1 MLLLIHVI
9 VYNEREDDRGLR
21 FSTQFLGMDREGAFL
36 SFLDRSLGKVETLFL
51 VTILSIYGRN
61 KVLIIIFHLDRTK
74 FHRFRDCFILRETFD
89 REISCH
95 AFYPRYLETDR
106 QVTGGLQGMLN
117 RRQYL
122 HARLLTIDQGGRVD
136 PDGEALLGY
145 FQFRRDVGY
154 QDRDDQQVIAAYEVE
169 AREVLRTRAAFDLY
183 TEVDATA
190 VLSDGRIGFRNVA
203 NISSFTTVLAVH
215 RFGLYFFFIITG
227 FDRFSI
233 KIL

>member
-1 MLLLIHVI
+1 
-9 VYNEREDDRGLR
+9 
-21 FSTQFLGMDREGAFL
+21 
-36 SFLDRSLGKVETLFL
+36 
-51 VTILSIYGRN
+51 
-61 KVLIIIFHLDRTK
+61 
-74 FHRFRDCFILRETFD
+74 
-89 REISCH
+89 
-95 AFYPRYLETDR
+95 
-106 QVTGGLQGMLN
+106 MLN

-122 HARLLTIDQGGRVD
+122 HARLLAIEQGGRVD
-136 PDGEALLGY
+136 PDGETLLGY

-190 VLSDGRIGFRNVA
+190 VLSDGRIGLRNVA

-215 RFGLYFFFIITG
+215 MFGLYFFFIITG